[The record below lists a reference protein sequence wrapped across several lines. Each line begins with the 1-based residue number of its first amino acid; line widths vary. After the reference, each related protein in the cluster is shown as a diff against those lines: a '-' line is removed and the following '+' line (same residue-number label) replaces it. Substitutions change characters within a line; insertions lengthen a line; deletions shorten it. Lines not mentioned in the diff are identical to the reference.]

1 MAQDHDHDHHHH
13 HPQVHEPAGPD
24 GRNEETIRFTVSL
37 PAYLLE
43 ELDRRMVAQGYASR
57 SELVRDLI
65 RERMVEEAWADEDA
79 EVYGVLTISYDH
91 HQREL
96 SDRLVDIQHSR
107 YANVLCATHVH
118 LDHHNCLETI
128 VIKGRPAEIER
139 IALAIGGLK
148 GVVFSKLTRTAVI
161 G

>member
-1 MAQDHDHDHHHH
+1 MAHDHSRRN
-13 HPQVHEPAGPD
+13 APD
-24 GRNEETIRFTVSL
+24 ETIRFTVSL
-37 PAYLLE
+37 PASLLE
-43 ELDRRMVAQGYASR
+43 ELDRRVVAKGYASR

-65 RERMVEEAWADEDA
+65 RERMIEDKWGDENA

-96 SDRLVDIQHSR
+96 SDKLVDIQHSK
-107 YANVLCATHVH
+107 YANVLCATHIH

-128 VIKGRPAEIER
+128 VIKGKPGEIER
-139 IALAIGGLK
+139 IALRIGGLK
-148 GVVFSKLTRTAVI
+148 GVSFSKLTKAARL